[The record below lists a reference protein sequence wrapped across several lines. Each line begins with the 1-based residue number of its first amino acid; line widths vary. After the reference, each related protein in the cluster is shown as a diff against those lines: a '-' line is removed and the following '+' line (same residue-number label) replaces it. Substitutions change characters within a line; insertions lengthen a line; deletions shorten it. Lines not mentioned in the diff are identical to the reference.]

1 MGTPKLQPERIAA
14 TDSARISTAEII
26 EIRNIT
32 LKQALQMVRA
42 LANLAEPRK
51 EK

>member
-14 TDSARISTAEII
+14 TESARVATPEII

-32 LKQALQMVRA
+32 LKEALQMVRA
-42 LANLAEPRK
+42 LADRMEPPEQK
-51 EK
+51 